1 MTNWV
6 YCLNSYDRI
15 FNQLVDILLFCFVSN
30 HKVTIK
36 LYTAYYRARLC
47 LWETNKLTIASDSSS
62 PSWLLGEIVHGE
74 TITSPLAASL
84 IVLA

>member
-1 MTNWV
+1 VTTWV
-6 YCLNSYDRI
+6 IVSIPI

-30 HKVTIK
+30 HKVYIQ
-36 LYTAYYRARLC
+36 LYTAYCIVLGCAFGRQI
-47 LWETNKLTIASDSSS
+47 NKLTIASDSSS

-84 IVLA
+84 IVLG